1 MPFCPQCGVDNPAAA
16 RYCDQCGAML
26 IPVNTPAPIPIAPSI
41 ASAPSSGATLMSSVT
56 SCPQCGQQAIP
67 GEAFCDNCGAALNAP
82 MRPVVPISSVPGS
95 GIASSP
101 SYPAPQSISPPV
113 QSVSPPVQPVS
124 PPVQRL
130 TAPTVVPPINPPAQF
145 STPVAAPVSSVPPV
159 YSAPPSIRSTLAP
172 SKLMVAASGAI
183 IVLPSAAQAIV
194 GRADAVSQFFPDIDL
209 TPHGAL
215 EQGVGRRHMRL
226 FVSGAH
232 VMIEDLESTNGTLI
246 NGQRLSAHQAQQLR
260 NGDQITVGKLVLQYQ
275 E

>member
-26 IPVNTPAPIPIAPSI
+26 IPVNTPAPIPVAPSI
-41 ASAPSSGATLMSSVT
+41 PSAPSSGSTLMSSVT
-56 SCPQCGQQAIP
+56 TCPQCGQQAIP

-82 MRPVVPISSVPGS
+82 MRPVAPLPSVPGA
-95 GIASSP
+95 GIPSSP
-101 SYPAPQSISPPV
+101 SYPAPQPV
-113 QSVSPPVQPVS
+113 TPPVQPGS

-130 TAPTVVPPINPPAQF
+130 TPAVVPPMSPPAQL
-145 STPVAAPVSSVPPV
+145 STPVATPVSSPPPV
-159 YSAPPSIRSTLAP
+159 YSVPPSLRSTLAP
-172 SKLMVAASGAI
+172 SKLMVAATGAI
-183 IVLPSAAQAIV
+183 VLLPAAAQAII

-209 TPHGAL
+209 MPHGAL

-232 VMIEDLESTNGTLI
+232 VMIEDLESTNGTLV
-246 NGQRLSAHQAQQLR
+246 NGQRLNARQAQQLR

>member
-26 IPVNTPAPIPIAPSI
+26 IPVNTPAPVP
-41 ASAPSSGATLMSSVT
+41 SAPSSVSVPPSGSTLISSATI
-56 SCPQCGQQAIP
+56 CPQCGQQAIP

-82 MRPVVPISSVPGS
+82 MRPVAPIPAGVP
-95 GIASSP
+95 SSP
-101 SYPAPQSISPPV
+101 SYPPPQAVVPPA
-113 QSVSPPVQPVS
+113 QPIS

-130 TAPTVVPPINPPAQF
+130 TPPDSVPSVSYQPPLVVP
-145 STPVAAPVSSVPPV
+145 VAPPVSVPPPV
-159 YSAPPSIRSTLAP
+159 YSAPSLRSTLSP

-183 IVLPSAAQAIV
+183 IMLPAVAQAII

-215 EQGVGRRHMRL
+215 EQGVGRRHMRI
-226 FVSGAH
+226 FVGGTQ
-232 VMIEDLESTNGTLI
+232 VMLEDLESTNGTLV
-246 NGQRLSAHQAQQLR
+246 NGQRLTSHQPQPLR